1 MYRLWKKPK
10 SGRLSRFMSE
20 FQQSPK
26 RGGSLVVQTGFP
38 ASLIDLFVKNRDR
51 LKKSSSK
58 TKRIQCQIQT
68 APNASLPVNKDARLE
83 KPVARKSIRNKIKNV
98 NLVDGGLTAEKN
110 KPTSHKS
117 GCVCSGGNVAFML
130 MAFRVLIVVVL
141 TLNTKK
147 KLTIGITL
155 TAFALLLAELVAA
168 RVVTRFKHCNTD
180 APRQKPL
187 ASTHVENVILCEKV
201 ETFDDSKDETELIAV
216 TENSS
221 SKDLRVRELLLKDE
235 KSSSKSSKL
244 KSKIMKKLRSY
255 SKKKKKTT
263 VIKEEESLSDVSSL
277 VSKNKSDII
286 ESARDEEKSC
296 PPLIE
301 SKGDS
306 MNGIVVIV
314 IVLTGLLSGKIVAI
328 GLTLSCLYLRLGT
341 AKNI

>member
-1 MYRLWKKPK
+1 MGICFRAHLNTRREGLSVDCTSPWRLVWA
-10 SGRLSRFMSE
+10 
-20 FQQSPK
+20 SPWAWDTP
-26 RGGSLVVQTGFP
+26 SY
-38 ASLIDLFVKNRDR
+38 
-51 LKKSSSK
+51 
-58 TKRIQCQIQT
+58 
-68 APNASLPVNKDARLE
+68 
-83 KPVARKSIRNKIKNV
+83 
-98 NLVDGGLTAEKN
+98 
-110 KPTSHKS
+110 KS

-147 KLTIGITL
+147 KLTTGITL

-180 APRQKPL
+180 VPRQKPPSS
-187 ASTHVENVILCEKV
+187 AHVENEILREKV
-201 ETFDDSKDETELIAV
+201 ETFNDSKDETEPIAV

-263 VIKEEESLSDVSSL
+263 VIKEEETLSDVSSL

-286 ESARDEEKSC
+286 ESARDEEKSR

-341 AKNI
+341 AKNF